1 MVAVCFGDAL
11 RAGDKITVCK
21 SGHVPGCWSLEKS
34 PSFAMADTDT
44 DSCRWWPWAERIFTD
59 ENKRSTET

>member
-11 RAGDKITVCK
+11 RAGDKITVCWA
-21 SGHVPGCWSLEKS
+21 CTEKS
-34 PSFAMADTDT
+34 PSFTMADTDT

-59 ENKRSTET
+59 ANKRSTET